1 MGQIRPSESN
11 NKGTDLVGVNTNQFV
26 HFVGAGSQLV
36 LHCNLP
42 SLHDVVDSGAA
53 GSSLSEVATCLEQ
66 LGQEKVKK
74 RQDRNGERR
83 RRS

>member
-11 NKGTDLVGVNTNQFV
+11 NKDTDLVGVYTNQFV
-26 HFVGAGSQLV
+26 HFVRAGTQLV

-42 SLHDVVDSGAA
+42 SLHDVVNSCAA

-66 LGQEKVKK
+66 LGQAKVRK
-74 RQDRNGERR
+74 RQDRNGERG